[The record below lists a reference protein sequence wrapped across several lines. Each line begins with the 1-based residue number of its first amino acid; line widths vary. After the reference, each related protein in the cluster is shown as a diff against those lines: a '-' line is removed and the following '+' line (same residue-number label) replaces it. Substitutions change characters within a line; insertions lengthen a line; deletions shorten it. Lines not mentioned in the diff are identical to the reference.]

1 MDRPTIFLSSTI
13 YDFSDLRS
21 ALKDYLEDRGC
32 RVLASE
38 YTDFTRPLDA
48 HSYEACLKTIEQA
61 DLFVLFIGR
70 RVGGWL
76 DKPNKISITRAE
88 YRRAYQ
94 LAQEGR
100 IRLLCFVRSEVLD
113 HSQSIKE
120 LAKELSN
127 DPALTDSQR
136 EKLINH
142 PTRAMDDAEA
152 IISFIDE
159 ISRNKETALAVAGHG
174 EAPIANWLSSFS
186 TFAEVRQALDP
197 LVTHGLT
204 RSQAA
209 GRKALE
215 VQLIEF
221 IARLRPPRTKGKVFN
236 PTQAV
241 LNLRTKLNIKADQI
255 LSDITM
261 TREVWQ
267 RLVTLHTFSAAAKT
281 DHYFLS
287 ATLNSDLLLQYDPK
301 AGAYIE
307 TQEYEQLSRLVEQ
320 SRSFAPSDA
329 LGISELYEHGKK
341 VVRDGQGQVPAI
353 QIIPVIGR
361 LLRWVEL
368 IGVAKSLASS
378 MGERSLKEFP
388 SLPRTPIVDQ
398 EAQLEDEEL
407 TLDQVRQFIA
417 DHD

>member
-38 YTDFTRPLDA
+38 YTDFTRPLDT
-48 HSYEACLKTIEQA
+48 HSYEACLNTIEQA

-76 DKPNKISITRAE
+76 DKPKKISITRAE

-94 LAQEGR
+94 LAQEDK

-113 HSQSIKE
+113 HSQSMKE

-136 EKLINH
+136 EKFINH
-142 PTRAMDDAEA
+142 PTRAMDDAKA

-159 ISRNKETALAVAGHG
+159 ISRNKETARAVAGDG
-174 EAPIANWLSSFS
+174 EAPIANWISPFS

-209 GRKALE
+209 GRKTLE

-221 IARLRPPRTKGKVFN
+221 IARLDPPRTKGKIFN
-236 PTQAV
+236 PTQSV

-255 LSDITM
+255 LSDITV
-261 TREVWQ
+261 TSEVWQ
-267 RLVTLHTFSAAAKT
+267 RLVYLNTLSARAKT

-320 SRSFAPSDA
+320 SRRFAPTVASD
-329 LGISELYEHGKK
+329 ISELYEHGKK
-341 VVRDGQGQVPAI
+341 VVRDGQGQLPAL

-361 LLRWVEL
+361 LLRWAEL

-388 SLPRTPIVDQ
+388 LLPRTPIVDQ

>member
-38 YTDFTRPLDA
+38 YTDFTRPLDT
-48 HSYEACLKTIEQA
+48 HSYEACLNTIEQA

-76 DKPNKISITRAE
+76 DKPKKISITRAE

-94 LAQEGR
+94 LAQEGK

-113 HSQSIKE
+113 HSQSMKE

-136 EKLINH
+136 EKFINH
-142 PTRAMDDAEA
+142 PTRAMDDAKA

-159 ISRNKETALAVAGHG
+159 ISRNKETARAVAGDG
-174 EAPIANWLSSFS
+174 EAPIANWISPFS

-209 GRKALE
+209 GRKTLE

-221 IARLRPPRTKGKVFN
+221 IARLDPPRTKGKIFN
-236 PTQAV
+236 PTQSV

-255 LSDITM
+255 LSDITV
-261 TREVWQ
+261 TSEVWQ
-267 RLVTLHTFSAAAKT
+267 RLVYLNTLSARAKT

-320 SRSFAPSDA
+320 SRRFAPTVASD
-329 LGISELYEHGKK
+329 ISELYEHGKK
-341 VVRDGQGQVPAI
+341 VVRDGQGQLPAL

-361 LLRWVEL
+361 LLRWAEL

-388 SLPRTPIVDQ
+388 LLPRTPIVDQ

>member
-1 MDRPTIFLSSTI
+1 
-13 YDFSDLRS
+13 
-21 ALKDYLEDRGC
+21 
-32 RVLASE
+32 V
-38 YTDFTRPLDA
+38 TRP
-48 HSYEACLKTIEQA
+48 ACLKTIEQA

-70 RVGGWL
+70 RVGGWI

-136 EKLINH
+136 EKFANH

-152 IISFIDE
+152 ITSFIDE
-159 ISRNKETALAVAGHG
+159 ISRNKETARAVAGDG
-174 EAPIANWLSSFS
+174 EAPIANWVSSFS
-186 TFAEVRQALDP
+186 TFAEVRQAIDP

-209 GRKALE
+209 GRKTLE

-221 IARLRPPRTKGKVFN
+221 IARLGPPRTKGKIFN
-236 PTQAV
+236 PTHAV

-255 LSDITM
+255 LSDITV
-261 TREVWQ
+261 TNEVWQ
-267 RLVTLHTFSAAAKT
+267 RLVFLNTFSATAKT

-307 TQEYEQLSRLVEQ
+307 TQEYEQLTRLVEL
-320 SRSFAPSDA
+320 SRRFAPSDA
-329 LGISELYEHGKK
+329 SGISELYEHGKK

-353 QIIPVIGR
+353 KIIPVVGK

-378 MGERSLKEFP
+378 MGEQSLKEFP
-388 SLPRTPIVDQ
+388 SLPSSPIVDQ
-398 EAQLEDEEL
+398 EAQLEAEKL
-407 TLDQVRQFIA
+407 TLNQVRQFVA
-417 DHD
+417 DHE